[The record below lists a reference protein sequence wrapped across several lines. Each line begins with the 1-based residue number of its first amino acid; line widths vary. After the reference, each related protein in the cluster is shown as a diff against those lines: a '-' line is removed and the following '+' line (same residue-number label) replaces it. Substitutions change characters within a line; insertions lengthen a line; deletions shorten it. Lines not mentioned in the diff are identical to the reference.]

1 MRLVYVDDSGT
12 EISGIACFS
21 WIEVPEQVWSPVL
34 GAWLDYRDDLWRHH
48 GVGKTVEIHSTSFT
62 NGRGRPSCND
72 QFNPSKAARRRVFE
86 RGLEVLAAQSE
97 VQVGSVYGRT
107 TGRRGDY
114 RDERMRVYQ
123 ELVLLLDERMR
134 FRGERALV
142 VMDGDG
148 TDTGYA
154 VAHRAL
160 RRSTRHVVE
169 DPLFQHS
176 DRSHWLQMADM
187 VAYSAY
193 QEVLGHPSKAFAHDW
208 YPRFRLQDVL
218 GGPWQV

>member
-1 MRLVYVDDSGT
+1 MRLVYVDDSGA
-12 EISGIACFS
+12 EISGIASFG
-21 WIEVPEQVWSPVL
+21 WIEVPEQAWSSVL
-34 GAWLDYRDDLWRHH
+34 GTWLDYREELWRHH

-72 QFNPSKAARRRVFE
+72 QFNASKAARRRVFE
-86 RGLEVLAAQSE
+86 QGLGVLAARPE
-97 VQVGSVYGRT
+97 VHVGSVYGRT
-107 TGRRGDY
+107 TGRRSDF

-123 ELVLLLDERMR
+123 QLVLLLDERMQR
-134 FRGERALV
+134 RGERALV

-148 TDTGYA
+148 TDSGYA

-193 QEVLGHPSKAFAHDW
+193 QEVLAHPAKAFSHQW
-208 YPRFRLQDVL
+208 YPRFRAQDVL
-218 GGPWQV
+218 GGPSQV

>member
-1 MRLVYVDDSGT
+1 MRLVYVDDSGA
-12 EISGIACFS
+12 ERSGIASFS
-21 WIEVPEQVWSPVL
+21 WVEVPEERWAEVL
-34 GAWLDYRDDLWRHH
+34 GRWLDYRDLLWRHH
-48 GVGKTVEIHSTSFT
+48 GVGKAVEIHSTSFT
-62 NGRGRPSCND
+62 NGRGRPSTND
-72 QFNPSKAARRRVFE
+72 EFNASKLRRRKVFAQ
-86 RGLEVLAAQSE
+86 GIDILAGEAE
-97 VQVGSVYGRT
+97 LQVGTVFGRT
-107 TGRRGDY
+107 AGRGPAY

-123 ELVLLLDERMR
+123 AMVRLLDERMR
-134 FRGERALV
+134 GSGERALV

-148 TDTGYA
+148 TDTGYL

-169 DPLFQHS
+169 DPMFQHS

-193 QEVLGHPSKAFAHDW
+193 QEVLALPSKAYAHGW
-208 YPRFRLQDVL
+208 YPRLRSRDVL